1 MDKIERIIDMT
12 EHPERYTED
21 ELRQMLI
28 DDDEGSRIYRTIA
41 ELNAALTYE
50 EMAKSDKDRNAKMR
64 LSDKWNKLR
73 FINKTAAVIVAICLI
88 SGITYAAV
96 ALIHQPSTPEKTEAE
111 AHVIMESPS
120 APVLSAPASS
130 VPDPIVKTYE
140 DAPLSTIVA
149 DIARTFSKH
158 HAYRSN
164 KADSLRLYFRLDTR
178 RGLEKN
184 ISELN
189 TFENIN
195 IEIKGDT
202 IVVD

>member
-21 ELRQMLI
+21 ELRQLLI
-28 DDDEGSRIYRTIA
+28 DDDEGNRIYKTITEINVA
-41 ELNAALTYE
+41 FN
-50 EMAKSDKDRNAKMR
+50 MDKEASM
-64 LSDKWNKLR
+64 SSSPESTGMSILR
-73 FINKTAAVIVAICLI
+73 KVKNSFINKAAAAIITICLI

-96 ALIHQPSTPEKTEAE
+96 VLIKRPSAPTM
-111 AHVIMESPS
+111 VESPAPSSSPVSS
-120 APVLSAPASS
+120 APVLGVSAPSS
-130 VPDPIVKTYE
+130 SSPVVKTYE
-140 DAPLSTIVA
+140 NTPLATIIS
-149 DIARTFSKH
+149 DIARTFSKQQ
-158 HAYRSN
+158 AYRTQ

-184 ISELN
+184 IEELN

-202 IVVD
+202 LVVD

>member
-1 MDKIERIIDMT
+1 MT

-28 DDDEGSRIYRTIA
+28 DDDEGSKIYKTIS
-41 ELNAALTYE
+41 ELNVAFDME
-50 EMAKSDKDRNAKMR
+50 KDTLMSSSPRSTGMSILQKVKQ
-64 LSDKWNKLR
+64 S
-73 FINKTAAVIVAICLI
+73 FINKAAAAVIVICLI

-96 ALIHQPSTPEKTEAE
+96 ALIHRPSTQPETVVPAP
-111 AHVIMESPS
+111 AASSSPS
-120 APVLSAPASS
+120 ASALGVPESS
-130 VPDPIVKTYE
+130 SPSPLVKTYE
-140 DAPLSTIVA
+140 DATLSSIIA
-149 DIARTFSKH
+149 DIARTFSKQQ
-158 HAYRSN
+158 AYRSQ

-184 ISELN
+184 IEELN

-202 IVVD
+202 LVVD

>member
-28 DDDEGSRIYRTIA
+28 DDDEGNRIYKTIS
-41 ELNAALTYE
+41 ELNVAFN
-50 EMAKSDKDRNAKMR
+50 MDSGMR
-64 LSDKWNKLR
+64 LSQKTKKYH
-73 FINKTAAVIVAICLI
+73 FINKAAAAIIAICLI

-96 ALIHQPSTPEKTEAE
+96 AFIQRPSTPAKVETTAPSNSS
-111 AHVIMESPS
+111 SP
-120 APVLSAPASS
+120 AAQ
-130 VPDPIVKTYE
+130 VPDVPVSSTQTPIVKTYE
-140 DAPLSTIVA
+140 DTPLSTIVA
-149 DIARTFSKH
+149 DIARVFSKQQ
-158 HAYRSN
+158 AYRSD
-164 KADSLRLYFRLDTR
+164 KAQSLRLYFRLDTR

-184 ISELN
+184 IEELN

-202 IVVD
+202 LVVD

>member
-28 DDDEGSRIYRTIA
+28 DDDEGNRIYKTIS
-41 ELNAALTYE
+41 ELNVAFN
-50 EMAKSDKDRNAKMR
+50 MDSGMR
-64 LSDKWNKLR
+64 LSQKTKKYH
-73 FINKTAAVIVAICLI
+73 FINKAAAAIIAICLI

-96 ALIHQPSTPEKTEAE
+96 ALIQRPSTPAKVETTAPSNPS
-111 AHVIMESPS
+111 SP
-120 APVLSAPASS
+120 AAQVPDVPASS
-130 VPDPIVKTYE
+130 TQTPIVKTYE
-140 DAPLSTIVA
+140 DTPLSTIVA
-149 DIARTFSKH
+149 DIARTFSKQQ
-158 HAYRSN
+158 AYRSD
-164 KADSLRLYFRLDTR
+164 KAQSLRLYFRLDTR

-184 ISELN
+184 IEELN

-202 IVVD
+202 LVVD

>member
-28 DDDEGSRIYRTIA
+28 DDDEGSKIYKTISEINVA
-41 ELNAALTYE
+41 FGME
-50 EMAKSDKDRNAKMR
+50 KDTLMSSSPRSTGMSILQKVKQ
-64 LSDKWNKLR
+64 S
-73 FINKTAAVIVAICLI
+73 FINKAAAAVIVICLI

-96 ALIHQPSTPEKTEAE
+96 ALIHRPSTQPEE
-111 AHVIMESPS
+111 VSPAAS
-120 APVLSAPASS
+120 AAPSSS
-130 VPDPIVKTYE
+130 VPVLGVSAPSSPSPVVKTYE
-140 DAPLSTIVA
+140 DTPLSTIVA
-149 DIARTFSKH
+149 DIARVFSKQQ
-158 HAYRSN
+158 AYRSD
-164 KADSLRLYFRLDTR
+164 KAQSLRLYFRLDTR

-184 ISELN
+184 IEELN

-202 IVVD
+202 LVVD

>member
-28 DDDEGSRIYRTIA
+28 DDDEGSRIYKTISEINVA
-41 ELNAALTYE
+41 FDMENG
-50 EMAKSDKDRNAKMR
+50 MR
-64 LSDKWNKLR
+64 LLQKSKQHS
-73 FINKTAAVIVAICLI
+73 FINKAAAAVIAICLI

-96 ALIHQPSTPEKTEAE
+96 ALIQPQRSQTE
-111 AHVIMESPS
+111 VVSPAPAASPSES
-120 APVLSAPASS
+120 APVLGVSASS
-130 VPDPIVKTYE
+130 SPSHVVKTYE
-140 DAPLSTIVA
+140 NAPLATIIA
-149 DIARTFSKH
+149 DMARAFSKQQ
-158 HAYRSN
+158 AYRTN

-184 ISELN
+184 IEELN

-202 IVVD
+202 LVVD

>member
-21 ELRQMLI
+21 ELRQLLI
-28 DDDEGSRIYRTIA
+28 DDDEGNRIYKTLS
-41 ELNAALTYE
+41 ELNVAFN
-50 EMAKSDKDRNAKMR
+50 MDSGMR
-64 LSDKWNKLR
+64 LSQKTKKYH
-73 FINKTAAVIVAICLI
+73 FINKAAAAIIAICLI

-96 ALIHQPSTPEKTEAE
+96 VLIQRPSVPAKIEAT
-111 AHVIMESPS
+111 APSISPS
-120 APVLSAPASS
+120 PATPVSDVPAYSTKGP
-130 VPDPIVKTYE
+130 VVKTYE
-140 DAPLSTIVA
+140 DTPLSAIVA
-149 DIARTFSKH
+149 DIARAYSKLQ
-158 HAYRSN
+158 AYRTQ

-184 ISELN
+184 IEELN

-202 IVVD
+202 LVVD